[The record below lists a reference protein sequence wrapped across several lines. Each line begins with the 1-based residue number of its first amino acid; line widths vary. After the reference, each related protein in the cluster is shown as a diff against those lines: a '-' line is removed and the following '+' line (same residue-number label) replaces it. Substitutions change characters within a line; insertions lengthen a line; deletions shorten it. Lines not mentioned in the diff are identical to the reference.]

1 MSGSLSYSGIGTA
14 APGRT
19 RTLFGQTMG
28 YVAVT
33 AGLFA
38 LGSYLG
44 RHLSYGW
51 AFVWFIA
58 AFACLIGMNFA
69 VRRSG
74 PLTTGL
80 LAAFGVLLGLA
91 MAPTLLYYA
100 NMNPQVLWQAGGA
113 TALFIAG
120 FGRPATRP
128 AGICPGSRA
137 CASGHS
143 SP

>member
-1 MSGSLSYSGIGTA
+1 MSESLSLGTVG
-14 APGRT
+14 APARDRT

-33 AGLFA
+33 AGFFA

-44 RHLSYGW
+44 RDLSQGW

-58 AFACLIGMNFA
+58 AFACLIGMNFT

-74 PLTTGL
+74 GL
-80 LAAFGVLLGLA
+80 SVVLLFVFGTAIGLA
-91 MAPTLLYYA
+91 MAPLLIYYA
-100 NMNPQVLWQAGGA
+100 STDPQVLWQAGGA

-120 FGRPATRP
+120 FGA
-128 AGICPGSRA
+128 AG
-137 CASGHS
+137 
-143 SP
+143 